1 MSQAGSRTQAGL
13 NEIVTLDGFINSPC
27 STFGRQTLDLTICDK
42 SHIIEVSSAHYSMSS
57 CGSVNPIDRLH
68 NSQQQKDISRK
79 IELQI
84 HRHVMAD

>member
-13 NEIVTLDGFINSPC
+13 NEIVELDGFINSPC

-42 SHIIEVSSAHYSMSS
+42 PHIIEVSSAHYSVSS
-57 CGSVNPIDRLH
+57 YGSVNPIDRLH
-68 NSQQQKDISRK
+68 NSQQKDISRK

-84 HRHVMAD
+84 HGHVMAD